1 MAAVSPVTQKTA
13 RLPLLKD
20 ISPSCHELGLPPLT
34 YRNRMLPLCSV
45 SVGFV
50 VDIAG
55 ISGKLLLSPAPGLA
69 SRTGRLVRFGLR
81 HGEGAR
87 IQPPSWLGVAPKGAA
102 ALIRLDG
109 GWAWKGPG
117 HPVDNGG
124 QARCQRDGLR
134 SEGAARV
141 LFLWRRPLPLAPS
154 ACSSPPGAAAAR
166 SVEPGRGTNLRA
178 GSLSAE
184 DKQRN
189 ALMTGTAT
197 PGRAR
202 RDIMACTVRDES
214 CPDQYRLFTQTQR

>member
-1 MAAVSPVTQKTA
+1 MIAMVRAKRHHDSADCHDGRGQPGEPEDRKPAPVQ
-13 RLPLLKD
+13 RY
-20 ISPSCHELGLPPLT
+20 SPSCPELGFPPLT
-34 YRNRMLPLCSV
+34 YRNQTLSLCSV

-87 IQPPSWLGVAPKGAA
+87 IQPPSWLGVVPKGAA

-117 HPVDNGG
+117 HPVDNGD

-141 LFLWRRPLPLAPS
+141 LFLIRRPLLLPR
-154 ACSSPPGAAAAR
+154 GAATAR
-166 SVEPGRGTNLRA
+166 SSHRTEQSRTRLGHE
-178 GSLSAE
+178 S
-184 DKQRN
+184 QRQF
-189 ALMTGTAT
+189 
-197 PGRAR
+197 
-202 RDIMACTVRDES
+202 VV
-214 CPDQYRLFTQTQR
+214 F